1 MALMA
6 HMILLPMDP
15 GKPTVLVVDDEKNI
29 RRTLRMVLEAE
40 GYDVREAESAEE
52 ALPLLESEP
61 IDLGLFDVRL
71 PGMDG
76 LALLQKAR
84 ELWRD
89 LPVIVISGHAE
100 TPDVVEAMRRGAVDF
115 FGKPVDRD
123 RVVVSVRNALARRSL
138 EGKVQALSARER
150 RFDDEMLGES
160 PAMARL
166 REEIA
171 KVAPT
176 QGRVLILGE
185 SGTGK
190 ELIAHEIHRQSRR
203 ATGPFVKVNCA
214 AIPSE
219 LIESEL
225 FGHEKGSF
233 SGAAARR
240 RGQFEVAHGGTLFL
254 DEIGDMS
261 LSAQAK
267 VLRALQTGEVARV
280 GSEKAFTVDVRV
292 VAATNKELPAEVREG
307 AFREDLFFRL
317 AVVPIR
323 APALRDRLEDVPL
336 LAERFLQL
344 ACRENG
350 LRPKPVDPGVYP
362 RLARHRWPGN
372 VRELRNVCERLAIM
386 SGDRVTEGDVPAEV
400 GPRAPGPAPA
410 ASAADL
416 SRYGEVGLRELR
428 DLVERDYILQKLEEH
443 DWNITQA
450 AQALGVERTNLHKK
464 IKQHG
469 LSRAARGPSEPPAE

>member
-1 MALMA
+1 
-6 HMILLPMDP
+6 MDP
-15 GKPTVLVVDDEKNI
+15 SKPTILVVDDERNI
-29 RRTLRMVLEAE
+29 RRTMRMVLETE
-40 GYDVREAESAEE
+40 GYAVAEADSAEE
-52 ALPLLESEP
+52 ALRLLETEP
-61 IDLGLFDVRL
+61 VDLGIFDIRL

-76 LALLQKAR
+76 LTLLSRAR

-89 LPVIVISGHAE
+89 LPVIVVSGHAD
-100 TPDVVEAMRRGAVDF
+100 TSDVVDAVKRGAADF
-115 FGKPVDRD
+115 FSKPVDRD
-123 RVVVSVRNALARRSL
+123 RVLVSVKNALSRRTL
-138 EGKVQALSARER
+138 EEKVQALAARER
-150 RFDDEMLGES
+150 RFSDEMLGES
-160 PAMARL
+160 PVMLKL

-176 QGRVLILGE
+176 SGRVLVLGE

-190 ELIAHEIHRQSRR
+190 ELIAAEIHRQSKR
-203 ATGPFVKVNCA
+203 ADGPFVKVNCA
-214 AIPSE
+214 AIPAE

-267 VLRALQTGEVARV
+267 VLRALQTGEVVRV

-292 VAATNKELPAEVREG
+292 IAATNKDLDAEVREG
-307 AFREDLFFRL
+307 AFREDLYFRL
-317 AVVPIR
+317 NVVPLR
-323 APALRDRLEDVPL
+323 APGLRERLEDVPL
-336 LAERFLQL
+336 LAERFIQL
-344 ACRENG
+344 AVRENG
-350 LRPKPVDPGVYP
+350 MRPKAVDPEVYD
-362 RLARHRWPGN
+362 RLRAYRWPGN
-372 VRELRNVCERLAIM
+372 VRELRNVCERMVIM
-386 SGDRVTEGDVPAEV
+386 SGDRITAADVPESI
-400 GPRAPGPAPA
+400 GPRPVAATVPAG
-410 ASAADL
+410 AADL
-416 SRYGEVGLRELR
+416 SRYGEVPLKELR
-428 DLVERDYILQKLEEH
+428 DLVERDYILKKLEEH

-469 LSRAARGPSEPPAE
+469 LSRAGRGAPAAAEEDEA